1 MREAASYCTVEAPTL
16 CVIVIIRFVDYIWIT
31 ELKVHFDTCN
41 YPAGRTSGQSVDAAM
56 SAYPKG
62 YEIKILW
69 HPISELDVLASI
81 REPAL
86 FRAGKYLT

>member
-1 MREAASYCTVEAPTL
+1 MYCRGPYTL
-16 CVIVIIRFVDYIWIT
+16 RDRYNKVSRYIWIT
-31 ELKVHFDTCN
+31 ERKVHFDTCN
-41 YPAGRTSGQSVDAAM
+41 YPTGRTSGQSVDAAM

-62 YEIKILW
+62 YEIKIFW

-86 FRAGKYLT
+86 FRAWKYLT